1 MPLPNEAPES
11 SKAMPLVTVYI
22 PTRNRSKL
30 LARAVQ
36 SVLDQT
42 YPDLEVI
49 VVDDA
54 SEDDTE
60 EVVQQL
66 IDANETTRHIRYFR
80 LDRPSGACVAR
91 NVAIEAATGRF
102 ITGLDDDDY
111 FAPDRIARLVQAFD
125 PAASSFVFG
134 GFFSEIEVAGMN
146 IKVPVHSRRKA
157 VLRELLKKN
166 VVGNQVLTLTERM
179 RAVGGFDSALL
190 AWQDHDLWIRLARS
204 FGEGHA
210 AGGLSYVHT
219 ADESVIRISSDL
231 ARVSKAY
238 EIFKSK
244 HPEYSDPWLDSCLRL
259 GMARYGIN
267 TLRFHDV
274 RNILLLGDPLLG
286 LSALYRLLRNA
297 WRGGK

>member
-1 MPLPNEAPES
+1 
-11 SKAMPLVTVYI
+11 MPLVTVYI

-30 LARAVQ
+30 LARAVR
-36 SVLDQT
+36 SVLDQS
-42 YPDLEVI
+42 YPDLELI
-49 VVDDA
+49 IVDDA
-54 SEDDTE
+54 SEDDTK
-60 EVVQQL
+60 EVIKKSV
-66 IDANETTRHIRYFR
+66 IVNDTSKRIIYFR
-80 LDRPSGACVAR
+80 LDTPSGACAAR

-166 VVGNQVLTLTERM
+166 MVGNQVLTLTKRM

-190 AWQDHDLWIRLARS
+190 AWQDHDLWIRLVRS
-204 FGEGHA
+204 FGEGQA

-231 ARVSKAY
+231 TRVNKAY

-267 TLRFHDV
+267 ALRFHDV

-286 LSALYRLLRNA
+286 LSALYHLLRNA